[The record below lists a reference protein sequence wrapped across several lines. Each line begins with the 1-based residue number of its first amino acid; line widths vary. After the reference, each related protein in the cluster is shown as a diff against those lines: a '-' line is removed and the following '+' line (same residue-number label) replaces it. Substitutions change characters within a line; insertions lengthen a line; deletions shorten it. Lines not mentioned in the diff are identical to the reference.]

1 MRRALRCYLGLLG
14 RRLPGCRYLCGLFA
28 FPVMNRLLLMLLAV
42 SMGALL
48 PVQAALNTRLARAT
62 DGPIVAALAS
72 FFVGTLTLLLIALAA
87 GVRLGSMVEAARSQS
102 PTVWLGGVI
111 GALYVGSVTLLTP
124 RLGVALTFGLL
135 IAGQLILSVLFDH
148 FGLFGLPVQRLSPGR
163 VAGVLLLLVGVVLI
177 RRF

>member
-1 MRRALRCYLGLLG
+1 
-14 RRLPGCRYLCGLFA
+14 
-28 FPVMNRLLLMLLAV
+28 MLLAV

-48 PVQAALNTRLARAT
+48 PVQAALNARLARAT
-62 DGPIVAALAS
+62 DGPVVAALAS
-72 FFVGTLTLLLIALAA
+72 FAVGTLTLLVIALAA
-87 GVRLGSMVEAARSQS
+87 GMRLSSVADAVRTQP

-111 GALYVGSVTLLTP
+111 GAVYVGSVTLLMP

-135 IAGQLILSVLFDH
+135 IAGQLLLSVLFDH

-163 VAGVLLLLVGVVLI
+163 VAGVLLLLIGVILI